1 VSPSELEAWTR
12 TVESWHEFFMMAGT
26 AAVTLA
32 GLLFVA
38 ISLHIDALVR
48 PQREALLAIA
58 RGMLMSFLFLL
69 ALSLLSLMP
78 DLTRR
83 LFGAQCISM
92 GVAGTL
98 VMLFQLRGLGAHD
111 HPHFT
116 RRSARRR
123 LMIPVVGFVWMA
135 VGGLQVA
142 SKDPTGF
149 QQVMIAV
156 VILLANATG
165 ASWDLLVRVARV
177 RRADEEARV
186 AAKPEMAARAATSPP
201 AH

>member
-1 VSPSELEAWTR
+1 MSPTELEAWARATQGWR
-12 TVESWHEFFMMAGT
+12 EFFSLAGT

-38 ISLHIDALVR
+38 ISLHIDALIR

-58 RGMLMSFLFLL
+58 RGMLMSFLLVM
-69 ALSLLSLMP
+69 ALSLIALMP
-78 DLTRR
+78 ALSHRII
-83 LFGAQCISM
+83 GAQCIAM
-92 GVAGTL
+92 GLAGVL

-116 RRSARRR
+116 RQSARRR
-123 LMIPVVGFVWMA
+123 LVVPILGFLWM
-135 VGGLQVA
+135 VYGGLQLA
-142 SKDPTGF
+142 GKDPTGF

-177 RRADEEARV
+177 RRSDEEAR
-186 AAKPEMAARAATSPP
+186 ALQSA
-201 AH
+201 